1 MDVLERVRDINR
13 DESPVDESQINT
25 ARQAVLR
32 EIAKEGRAPARGRRR
47 WIGATALVGA
57 AAATVVAINLVAPVR
72 VDPAAAA
79 VLEEAA
85 TVTINAID
93 TTLAPGQYLRIQT
106 DDDTLWRWDVGMGD
120 QAAERFNNGSRSDAD
135 AGLVVQ
141 DTRVL
146 YVPADRSEN
155 WIWDWSAGE
164 QIIATY
170 GDRTDEATADW
181 ETQARESDSG
191 FWAGIQL
198 LPGGETLAA
207 DGDPNQY
214 LLDNYRSSYDEMP
227 RDPQALLNWFR
238 ARSGDP
244 EVNDQWVV
252 GAIAQTLGAN
262 LMPADLRAATLRALA
277 LIPGIRVADVV
288 DDRTTLEYSSGDW
301 LWTRTT
307 QITIDTTLGMITA
320 IAETNHN
327 NVTGDGVIPGAVP
340 DFRTVVTTTVVDNA
354 PRP

>member
-13 DESPVDESQINT
+13 DDSPVDESQINT

-32 EIAKEGRAPARGRRR
+32 EIVKEGRAPARSHRR

-57 AAATVVAINLVAPVR
+57 AAATVVAINLIAPAR

-79 VLEEAA
+79 VLEDAA
-85 TVTINAID
+85 NVTINAID

-120 QAAERFNNGSRSDAD
+120 NAGERFNNGSRADAE

-146 YVPADRSEN
+146 YIPADRSED
-155 WIWDWSAGE
+155 WVWDWSAGE
-164 QIIATY
+164 QIIASY
-170 GDRTDEATADW
+170 GDRIDDATADW
-181 ETQARESDSG
+181 EAQARESDSG
-191 FWAGIQL
+191 FWADVQI
-198 LPGGETLAA
+198 LPGGETPAA

-214 LLDNYRSSYDEMP
+214 LLDSHRPSYDQMP
-227 RDPQALLNWFR
+227 RDPQELLDWFR
-238 ARSGDP
+238 THSGDP
-244 EVNDQWVV
+244 DVNDQWVV
-252 GAIAQTLGAN
+252 GEIAQTLGAN

-277 LIPGIRVADVV
+277 LIPGMRVADVV
-288 DDRTTLEYSSGDW
+288 GDQTTLEYSSGDW

-327 NVTGDGVIPGAVP
+327 NVTGDGVIPGSVA
-340 DFRTVVTTTVVDNA
+340 DFRTVVTTTVVDSA
-354 PRP
+354 PKP